1 MINCPSLMT
10 QDGFCWVPIL
20 DADSQLSNFGIVEDQ
35 YQYPDLVRPP
45 NMNKGVYGIRISKVK
60 HHVSYI
66 YILPQWSL
74 KGLHPAPFWSRGMSA
89 AFDSHLLRYV
99 RSAVPILP
107 GMVVSHGPDNHSSET
122 KCVVVG

>member
-1 MINCPSLMT
+1 MT

-66 YILPQWSL
+66 YIASVVTERI
-74 KGLHPAPFWSRGMSA
+74 APST
-89 AFDSHLLRYV
+89 
-99 RSAVPILP
+99 ILVT
-107 GMVVSHGPDNHSSET
+107 GDVS
-122 KCVVVG
+122 CI